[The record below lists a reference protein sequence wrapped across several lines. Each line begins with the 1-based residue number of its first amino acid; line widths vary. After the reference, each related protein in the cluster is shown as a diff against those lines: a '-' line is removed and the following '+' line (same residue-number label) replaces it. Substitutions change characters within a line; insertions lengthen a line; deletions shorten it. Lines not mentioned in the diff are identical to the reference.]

1 MAFPEN
7 FLQELIER
15 NDIVDV
21 VGSYVRLTKK
31 SGSNQ
36 FGLCPFHSEKTPS
49 FSVSPDKQIY
59 HCFGCGKGGDVFR
72 FMMDKE
78 NLPFPDALQILA
90 SRAGII
96 LPEKSD
102 RSGGD
107 GSSKQRSDERERL
120 FAINE
125 KFSEFFCKNRTSFPD
140 SPAAKYLRDRGI
152 PEEIAQRFKIG
163 CAPDGW
169 TAGLEF
175 GRRCKFSDAD
185 MLKAGVIRFHEDS
198 GRLFDQFRGRLMFTI
213 ENEHGR
219 GVGFSGRTLE
229 PKPQDGRKYVNT
241 GDTPVFHK
249 GHLLY
254 ALPLARQAMG
264 RDRCAVLCEGQ
275 LDTIAFHRAGIQCA
289 VAPLGTAFTP
299 DQARI
304 LRRYTDRMV
313 LAFDSDGAGQK
324 AVLRAAEILL
334 PLGVELKVMRIP
346 GGKDPDELYRT
357 SGPEALQEALANS
370 VGWLEIVQEG
380 LGTAFDMESAS
391 GRGRAAAY
399 IANYLRLIPNPV
411 ELELSVRRTA
421 EMLRVSEAAVSA
433 ELDRIR
439 DQNDRRENFREE
451 RRQSTAS
458 SSKPARDPL
467 HQELLGLLELAINSE
482 NAARKLA
489 ELLPEGEPSS
499 DNPAGAALNI
509 VIGAALNEEFSEA
522 PGQINTML
530 LEHPDPD
537 VSRVLMTHCDATDRV
552 DEAVPA
558 AFRNWRLAWV
568 RRRKSELLQ
577 KLRQE
582 TDPDLRGK
590 LLAEINAIR

>member
-1 MAFPEN
+1 MPMVSPDIIEDIRARCDIV
-7 FLQELIER
+7 ELI
-15 NDIVDV
+15 
-21 VGSYVRLTKK
+21 GTYVQLKR
-31 SGSNQ
+31 SGSNSYK
-36 FGLCPFHSEKTPS
+36 GLCPFHQEKTPS
-49 FSVSPDKQIY
+49 FHVDAARQSY

-96 LPEKSD
+96 LPE
-102 RSGGD
+102 RSERGGND
-107 GSSKQRSDERERL
+107 GSSRERSDERERL

-125 KFSEFFCKNRTSFPD
+125 KFSEFFCRTRTSFPD
-140 SPAAKYLRDRGI
+140 SPASKYLRERGI

-163 CAPDGW
+163 CAPDSW

-175 GRRCKFSDAD
+175 GRKCKFSDAD
-185 MLKAGVIRFHEDS
+185 MLKAGVIRLHEET

-289 VAPLGTAFTP
+289 VAPLGTAFTA

-313 LAFDSDGAGQK
+313 LAFDADGAGQK

-357 SGPEALQEALANS
+357 SGPEALQKALAES
-370 VGWLEIVQEG
+370 VGWLEIVQG
-380 LGTAFDMESAS
+380 SLAGSFDMESAS
-391 GRGRAAAY
+391 GRGRAAAF
-399 IANYLRLIPNPV
+399 IAEFLRLIPNPV
-411 ELELSVRRTA
+411 ELELAVRRTA
-421 EMLRVSEAAVSA
+421 EMLRVSEGAVSA
-433 ELDRIR
+433 ELDRVR
-439 DQNDRRENFREE
+439 SQHD
-451 RRQSTAS
+451 RQSSFAEARGRVAS
-458 SSKPARDPL
+458 APKPTRDPL
-467 HQELLGLLELAINSE
+467 RRELLGLLELALNSE

-489 ELLPEGEPSS
+489 ELLPEGEPSG
-499 DNPAGAALNI
+499 DDPAGAALNI
-509 VIGAALNEEFSEA
+509 VIGAALNGEFSEA
-522 PGQINTML
+522 PGRINTVL
-530 LEHPDPD
+530 LEHPDPE
-537 VSRVLMTHCDATDRV
+537 VSRVLMTHCEETDKV
-552 DEAVPA
+552 EEAVPG
-558 AFRNWRLAWV
+558 AFRNWYLAWV
-568 RRRKSELLQ
+568 RFRKNTLLQ

-582 TDPDLRGK
+582 TDPARRAEI
-590 LLAEINAIR
+590 LAEISAVR